1 MADFIEQNLAG
12 SRFRKVDLTDA
23 QFELVDLHG
32 AEIRKSQLTGTRFRG
47 ASFENV
53 VMRGVEMV
61 NVEISGMIQNV
72 SVNGV
77 DIGPLLDSVS
87 EEQARAH
94 PISDAHSI
102 IELVAHMS
110 TWMDAVAHRLIG
122 DTRELTTEEDWRD
135 VTQLPWP
142 TAIDELE
149 NAHSRLSD
157 VIARLTVDDLD
168 KIVAGRKY
176 NVYVMLHGVIQHNL
190 YHSGQIAILKKAL
203 LSQNSTHP

>member
-1 MADFIEQNLAG
+1 MRAIERILDQLNRAWG
-12 SRFRKVDLTDA
+12 GPSWTGVA
-23 QFELVDLHG
+23 
-32 AEIRKSQLTGTRFRG
+32 IR
-47 ASFENV
+47 
-53 VMRGVEMV
+53 
-61 NVEISGMIQNV
+61 
-72 SVNGV
+72 
-77 DIGPLLDSVS
+77 PLLDDLTEDQS
-87 EEQARAH
+87 RAH
-94 PISDAHSI
+94 PVPNAHSI